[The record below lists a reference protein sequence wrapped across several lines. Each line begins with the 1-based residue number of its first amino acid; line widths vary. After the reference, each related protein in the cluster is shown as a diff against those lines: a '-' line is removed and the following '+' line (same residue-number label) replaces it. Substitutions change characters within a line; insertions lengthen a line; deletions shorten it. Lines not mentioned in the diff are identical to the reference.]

1 MKKLLLSSLLICL
14 ALIDNV
20 IAQSG
25 ANQTVLP
32 ASYRMAMGYDSEVY
46 QNEQY
51 IVLEDGSIGV
61 YGALYKNDGIDIT
74 EITLP
79 GSLRMAQGH
88 NMKVYNNDL
97 YLVLEDG
104 SSGIYGVLY
113 KYDGTSFTQIELP
126 GSFRMNQDHDLEV
139 YNDDLYLVLRDGSI
153 GINGALHK
161 YDGTAFTQ
169 INLPGSFSMAQDH
182 DLEVYHNNLHLVLE
196 DGSIGI
202 RGALH
207 KYDGTA
213 FTQINL
219 PGSFSMDRDYKM
231 GVFNCKL
238 YFVLGDGSIGIYGA
252 LYEFDDVLPTVIT
265 QDLTIELNAN
275 EEATI
280 SAVQIDNGSV
290 DNCSLASLVLDI
302 TTFNSSNLGEN
313 TVTLTVTDASG
324 NEASAT
330 AIVSVQNNEAPT
342 ITCPEDITTT
352 ATNAVV
358 NFNNPTVTDNVT
370 SVFPLVSQGMTYIGS
385 NGGKNFFISDQSFSG
400 ANAFADA
407 VDRGGFVAT
416 INDASQNAFIANAL
430 QANSITEAHIGYS
443 DAASEGNFVWQDGS
457 SSTYENWQPG
467 EPNNTDGGEDYVTI
481 SAGGSWNDVGARGTG
496 NVRYILQLEQ
506 TDGFFIQT
514 NGLDS
519 GSSFPI
525 GVTTNTFEAFD
536 ATGNNSSCSFD
547 VTVTDIPTVS
557 TQNIDV
563 ELDSSGNA
571 TITAASID
579 DGSSAISGISDFS
592 IDISTFDCSNLGENT
607 VTLTVTS
614 NSGETATGTAIV
626 TVIDNIAPTIVL
638 QDVTVEIN
646 AEGTVS
652 VDASA
657 FNNGSF
663 DNCGEVTF
671 STNLVET
678 LSCGSL
684 GLIEVTV
691 TATDASGNQSQNTAI
706 LTVEDNIAPSVVTQ
720 AFTVELDASG
730 SGTITTADV
739 DNGSADNCSIDNLAL
754 DVTSFDCSNLGE
766 NTVTLTVTD
775 ASGNQASAT
784 AIVTVV
790 DNVLPT
796 VVTQAFTV
804 ELDASGSA
812 TITTADVDNGSADN
826 CSIDNLALDVTT
838 FDCSNLGENTVTLT
852 ATDASGNE
860 ASTTAIVTVV
870 DVSGPVLV
878 TQDITVNLDENG
890 SVSILP
896 GDVLSSVEDNCTISQ
911 NITLSL
917 DQDTF
922 TAIGVY
928 EVSLTSKDASGNSTS
943 TTAEVTVDDT
953 LSIDDNDLNV
963 EIKLYPNP
971 ASDNIYF
978 EISNA
983 KIQSISIYDIN
994 GRLIKTSDNISI
1006 NISEL
1011 SSGIYFAKVEG
1022 ERMKTFKV
1030 LRFIK
1035 K

>member
-1 MKKLLLSSLLICL
+1 MSFSLSHGKGTHHLIPSSGFHSYSDNNIINTYNGKNKKIKLSNSKTNYQDQHSSVSVKSDIAYRKL
-14 ALIDNV
+14 DK
-20 IAQSG
+20 AQS
-25 ANQTVLP
+25 
-32 ASYRMAMGYDSEVY
+32 E
-46 QNEQY
+46 
-51 IVLEDGSIGV
+51 I
-61 YGALYKNDGIDIT
+61 KN
-74 EITLP
+74 
-79 GSLRMAQGH
+79 
-88 NMKVYNNDL
+88 
-97 YLVLEDG
+97 
-104 SSGIYGVLY
+104 
-113 KYDGTSFTQIELP
+113 
-126 GSFRMNQDHDLEV
+126 
-139 YNDDLYLVLRDGSI
+139 
-153 GINGALHK
+153 
-161 YDGTAFTQ
+161 
-169 INLPGSFSMAQDH
+169 SMADPIINCISDQTASTDAGAATYTH
-182 DLEVYHNNLHLVLE
+182 SDRSWDPEVINVPTPAYLNTANWSSTASR
-196 DGSIGI
+196 GSTSTDEVRVFGEQ
-202 RGALH
+202 RLRLAYNGNGVPRN
-207 KYDGTA
+207 GTY
-213 FTQINL
+213 T
-219 PGSFSMDRDYKM
+219 FS
-231 GVFNCKL
+231 
-238 YFVLGDGSIGIYGA
+238 
-252 LYEFDDVLPTVIT
+252 
-265 QDLTIELNAN
+265 
-275 EEATI
+275 
-280 SAVQIDNGSV
+280 
-290 DNCSLASLVLDI
+290 
-302 TTFNSSNLGEN
+302 TTA
-313 TVTLTVTDASG
+313 DASG
-324 NEASAT
+324 TISFDWFLNGCHSFFLSNANFRLWVGNTGNIVENLYTGGGCSFSNSGNSTLSLTAGQQWGIIVTGDHFDGTNLLNGRFEIYNFISRNYTLTGAT
-330 AIVSVQNNEAPT
+330 TGTGTSLDGVEFSPGTTQVSWIVEDKDGNTSTCSFNITVEDNEAPT

-358 NFNNPTVTDNVT
+358 NFDNPTVTDNV
-370 SVFPLVSQGMTYIGS
+370 SSSFQYVSPGMTYIGR

-407 VDRGGFVAT
+407 VARGGFVAT
-416 INDASQNAFIANAL
+416 INDATQNAFIANAL
-430 QANSITEAHIGYS
+430 QANGITEAHIGYS
-443 DAASEGNFVWQDGS
+443 DAASEGNFEWQDGS
-457 SSTYENWQPG
+457 TSTYENWLPG

-481 SAGGSWNDVGARGTG
+481 SSGGRWNDVGARGTG
-496 NVRYILQLEQ
+496 NVRYIFQLDQ
-506 TDGFFIQT
+506 NDGFLIQT
-514 NGLDS
+514 NGLAS

-525 GVTTNTFEAFD
+525 GVTTNTFEAHD
-536 ATGNNSSCSFD
+536 AAGNNSSCSFD
-547 VTVTDIPTVS
+547 VTITDIPTVS

-563 ELDSSGNA
+563 DLDSSGNA
-571 TITAASID
+571 TITAASIN
-579 DGSSAISGISDFS
+579 DGSSAVSGISDLS
-592 IDISTFDCSNLGENT
+592 IDVSTFECSNLGENT

-626 TVIDNIAPTIVL
+626 TVIDNIAPTLVL
-638 QDVTVEIN
+638 QDVTVELS

-657 FNNGSF
+657 FDNGSF
-663 DNCGEVTF
+663 DNCGEITF

-706 LTVEDNIAPSVVTQ
+706 LTVEDNLSPAVVTQ
-720 AFTVELDASG
+720 DITVELDVNGAA
-730 SGTITTADV
+730 TITAAQV
-739 DNGSADNCSIDNLAL
+739 ENGSSDNCGVDSLVL
-754 DVTSFDCSNLGE
+754 DVTTFDCSDLGE

-775 ASGNQASAT
+775 ASGNEASAT
-784 AIVTVV
+784 AIVTVI

-860 ASTTAIVTVV
+860 ASTTAMVTVV

-890 SVSILP
+890 SVTILP
-896 GDVLSSVEDNCTISQ
+896 SDVLSSVEDNCTISQ
-911 NITLSL
+911 DITLSL

-928 EVSLTSKDASGNSTS
+928 VVNLTSTDASGNSITAA
-943 TTAEVTVDDT
+943 AEVTVDNT
-953 LSIDDNDLNV
+953 LSVDDIDLNV

-1006 NISEL
+1006 NVSEL